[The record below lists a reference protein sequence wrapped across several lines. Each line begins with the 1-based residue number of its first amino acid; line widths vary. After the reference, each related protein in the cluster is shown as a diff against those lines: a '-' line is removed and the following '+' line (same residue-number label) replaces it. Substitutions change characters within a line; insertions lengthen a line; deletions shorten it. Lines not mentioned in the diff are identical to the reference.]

1 MQVDFASRL
10 SLLRQEKKLSQRKG
24 AQSLGVSQALL
35 SHYENG
41 VREPGLEFVVKASR
55 FYGVSCDYLLG
66 NAISRDGMGINPD
79 TLVDMSEQKD
89 NVVRGSVF
97 VMLNKKLIINS
108 VSLILDILSKCGN
121 KELSGEVCS
130 YLSTGV
136 YKAFRM
142 IYRCDKGNNQKEF
155 PIDDSVFSEMC
166 DIEMKKNELTV
177 KNMASEGVE
186 IPISLAEISKEH
198 TALAPSLLSLLH
210 NTSEKL
216 SKK

>member
-10 SLLRQEKKLSQRKG
+10 SLLRQEKKLSQRKV

-89 NVVRGSVF
+89 NVVKGSVF
-97 VMLNKKLIINS
+97 VMLNKN
-108 VSLILDILSKCGN
+108 
-121 KELSGEVCS
+121 
-130 YLSTGV
+130 
-136 YKAFRM
+136 
-142 IYRCDKGNNQKEF
+142 
-155 PIDDSVFSEMC
+155 
-166 DIEMKKNELTV
+166 
-177 KNMASEGVE
+177 
-186 IPISLAEISKEH
+186 
-198 TALAPSLLSLLH
+198 
-210 NTSEKL
+210 
-216 SKK
+216 